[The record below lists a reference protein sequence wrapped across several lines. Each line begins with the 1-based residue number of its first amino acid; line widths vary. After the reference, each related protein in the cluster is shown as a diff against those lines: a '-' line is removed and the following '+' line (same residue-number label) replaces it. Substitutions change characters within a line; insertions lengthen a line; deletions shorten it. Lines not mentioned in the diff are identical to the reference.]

1 MRKLN
6 YKLLLSEFPYAIAS
20 GAIHYD
26 DVRGHECL
34 PIKVTIPDGYEH
46 IVDIHGDTLSME
58 HGDRN
63 PWFSEHY
70 REILLGLNPDW
81 YLFWIEV
88 NAGAVIFNFY
98 CKESGESVAMILN
111 SDCTNGRE
119 LKFHFDIPHQN
130 GKPDSGYDVR
140 LMSAQRE
147 HDNLDTMYYEA
158 IVTEYFV
165 DGYRELI
172 FTADNQSDCDD
183 RYVLVTEY
191 VDE

>member
-1 MRKLN
+1 M
-6 YKLLLSEFPYAIAS
+6 
-20 GAIHYD
+20 
-26 DVRGHECL
+26 RGHECL
-34 PIKVTIPDGYEH
+34 PIKVTIPDGYEY
-46 IVDIHGDTLSME
+46 IADIHGDTSSVE

-70 REILLGLNPDW
+70 KEILLGLNPDW

-88 NAGAVIFNFY
+88 NAGAVILNFY

-130 GKPDSGYDVR
+130 GKPDSGYDVC

-147 HDNLDTMYYEA
+147 HDNPDIVCYEA